1 MGTIKPF
8 KQVAGV
14 PTEEIVDLQ
23 KRLQEFFVPIVNNPL
38 LDGVLLT
45 NVAVNT
51 SPTKVEHK
59 LRRDIQGW
67 IVVRNNT
74 NCTIWEPSR
83 DLPGAFL
90 TLQSSSATT
99 IDLWVF

>member
-1 MGTIKPF
+1 MAGIKDF
-8 KQVAGV
+8 KKVAGGNEDV
-14 PTEEIVDLQ
+14 SKLQ
-23 KRLQEFFVPIVNNPL
+23 ERLQEFFAPLIANPM
-38 LDGVLLT
+38 LDGTMLT
-45 NVAVNT
+45 NVAIGT

-59 LRRDIQGW
+59 LRREIQGW
-67 IVVRNNT
+67 VVVRNNT

-83 DLPGAFL
+83 ELSGAFV

>member
-23 KRLQEFFVPIVNNPL
+23 KRLQEFFVPIVTNPL

-45 NVAVNT
+45 NVSVGT

-83 DLPGAFL
+83 DLSGAFV
-90 TLQSSSATT
+90 TLQSSAATT
-99 IDLWVF
+99 VDLWVF